1 MAPGAAPAKTDR
13 CPRCDV
19 EFHCAIATGSCW
31 CAEVTLSPERQ
42 AELAARYAGCLCP
55 ACLRELEKT
64 A

>member
-1 MAPGAAPAKTDR
+1 MPRRTAQPQPDR

-42 AELAARYAGCLCP
+42 AELAVSYAGCLC
-55 ACLRELEKT
+55 ATCLRELAQT